1 MAELSSKVQNA
12 LDEAR
17 ILVLGLQVL
26 IGFDLRAFFEPGFEE
41 LPGWARASKLATLV
55 TLLLAL
61 ALVVLPSPW
70 HRLVEAG
77 EDTEGIHRLTMRA
90 VSLALLPF
98 ALGLSGDVAIG
109 LQPVAG
115 ALGAVLAGA
124 AVALVAVGTWYAA
137 TGVARRRRPPRE
149 EGTEVSDS
157 SVEKKIRHV
166 LTEARMVLPGA
177 QALLGFQLAVM
188 MTRAFRELPRE
199 AQWAHVGAVGFG
211 VLTIVLLVAPAA
223 WHRIVERGEETEAFH
238 RVATRFVV
246 AAILP
251 LAVALAVDLGV
262 VTVRL
267 VPGSQGLPVA
277 VAGATFALLAGTWF
291 ALPLA
296 ARALRRGRPRAAPQ
310 VSDR

>member
-1 MAELSSKVQNA
+1 VAELSSKVQNA

-17 ILVLGLQVL
+17 ILVLGIQVL
-26 IGFDLRAFFEPGFEE
+26 IGFDLRAFFEPGFED
-41 LPGWARASKLATLV
+41 LPGWARAAKLATLV
-55 TLLLAL
+55 TLLAAL

-70 HRLVEAG
+70 HRLVEGG
-77 EDTEGIHRLTMRA
+77 EDTLGIHRLTMRA

-115 ALGAVLAGA
+115 ARGAAFGGG
-124 AVALVAVGTWYAA
+124 AVALAALGIWYAA
-137 TGVARRRRPPRE
+137 TGLARRRRPARG
-149 EGTEVSDS
+149 EGTDVSDS

-177 QALLGFQLAVM
+177 QALLGFQLAVV
-188 MTRAFRELPRE
+188 MTRAFGELPRE

-223 WHRIVERGEETEAFH
+223 WHRIVERGEETDAFH
-238 RVATRFVV
+238 RVATGFVL

-251 LAVALAVDLGV
+251 LAAGLAIDLGV
-262 VTVRL
+262 VTFRL
-267 VPGSQGLPVA
+267 VPGSPRLA
-277 VAGATFALLAGTWF
+277 VAAAGAAFALLAGTWF

-296 ARALRRGRPRAAPQ
+296 ARALRGRPRVAPQ